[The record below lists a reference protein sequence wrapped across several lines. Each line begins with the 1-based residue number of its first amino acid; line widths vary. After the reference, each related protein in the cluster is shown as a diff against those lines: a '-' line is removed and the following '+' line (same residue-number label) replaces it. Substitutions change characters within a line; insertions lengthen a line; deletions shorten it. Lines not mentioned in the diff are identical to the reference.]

1 MLNQQNVLYIQ
12 VNRKK
17 FVRMET
23 DWDKPE
29 FHINIQFLP
38 HSIYI
43 SDIKTNTLHFT
54 EPQVLLYCGHNNP
67 PIVSILSQINPVH
80 TFPSYSEDHI
90 ILPLVPASPTRSPSS
105 TFPHH
110 SPVSTS
116 LFPVR
121 ATLPTHLFLLN
132 LMT

>member
-1 MLNQQNVLYIQ
+1 VLYIQ

-29 FHINIQFLP
+29 FHTNIQFPP
-38 HSIYI
+38 HSTYT
-43 SDIKTNTLHFT
+43 SVIKTNTLHFT
-54 EPQVLLYCGHNNP
+54 EPQVLYCVHNNP
-67 PIVSILSQINPVH
+67 PLVSILSQINPVH
-80 TFPSYSEDHI
+80 TFPSYSADHI
-90 ILPLVPASPTRSPSS
+90 ILPLMPASLTQSPFF

-132 LMT
+132 